1 MISLFSSKQPQQTTM
16 KKLLY
21 PLLTIALISIVAW
34 RVWSPVDDL
43 ACAGQTV
50 ANGPLSRFVTDY
62 FKQGDGRAWQEDTNV
77 FDILAE
83 PTASSITQ
91 QPQAYYCEA
100 LGLLESPTRTQSEKV
115 YTSILM
121 LKLPIDYYLSLMDH
135 SHRFYKEGRIDDTV
149 LGFVLKPRGTALNYW
164 WLPQWR
170 SRFNRDAPSVF
181 PPPDIAEILSGKY
194 WLHYPGTGF

>member
-1 MISLFSSKQPQQTTM
+1 M
-16 KKLLY
+16 KKILY
-21 PLLTIALISIVAW
+21 PLLAIALISIVAW

-43 ACAGQTV
+43 ACAGQTA

-62 FKQGDGRAWQEDTNV
+62 FKQGNERAWQEDTNV

-121 LKLPIDYYLSLMDH
+121 LKLPINHYLSLMDH

-194 WLHYPGTGF
+194 WLHYPGAGF